1 MDSFKKGWLL
11 LYSIFFLAL
20 TMGLGGCFEGSSSG
34 DTDNAGAED
43 KAESELVQINFEFSA
58 QVQNAGGTGEDNIPV
73 ILQTEKWLWN
83 SENEEYEVKSDAV
96 FITTLTTRTEWSG
109 LIPYPGLT
117 DIFKVGYR
125 IGKVGYSHP
134 SYVTL
139 HATIEGFPAT
149 LKTIKYTHSEA
160 LGAGDNATAK
170 QIITLIHPE
179 L

>member
-1 MDSFKKGWLL
+1 MDSSKKGCFLL
-11 LYSIFFLAL
+11 CSMFFLAL
-20 TMGLGGCFEGSSSG
+20 TMVLGGCLEGSSSG

-43 KAESELVQINFEFSA
+43 KTESELVQINFEFSA

-73 ILQTEKWLWN
+73 ILQTEKWVWN
-83 SENEEYEVKSDAV
+83 SENEEYEIKSDAV
-96 FITTLTTRTEWSG
+96 FNTTLITRTEWSG
-109 LIPYPGLT
+109 LIPYPGFT

-149 LKTIKYTHSEA
+149 YMMVKFTHSDA
-160 LGAGDNATAK
+160 LGAGDNATVK
-170 QIITLIHPE
+170 QIITLLHPE